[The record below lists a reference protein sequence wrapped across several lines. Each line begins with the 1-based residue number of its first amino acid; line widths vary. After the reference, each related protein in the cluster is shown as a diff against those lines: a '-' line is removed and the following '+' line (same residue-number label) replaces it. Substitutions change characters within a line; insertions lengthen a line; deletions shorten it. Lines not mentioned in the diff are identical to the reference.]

1 MSSYL
6 AFALSCRSFW
16 SERTKAAPVA
26 KKHHKYSKL
35 AYEASFETRRKDPKN
50 FLGVRQ
56 GQKKFF
62 WLATGQKKIF

>member
-1 MSSYL
+1 
-6 AFALSCRSFW
+6 
-16 SERTKAAPVA
+16 VA
-26 KKHHKYSKL
+26 KKRHKHGKL
-35 AYEASFETRRKDPKN
+35 AYEAWCENRRKDPKN